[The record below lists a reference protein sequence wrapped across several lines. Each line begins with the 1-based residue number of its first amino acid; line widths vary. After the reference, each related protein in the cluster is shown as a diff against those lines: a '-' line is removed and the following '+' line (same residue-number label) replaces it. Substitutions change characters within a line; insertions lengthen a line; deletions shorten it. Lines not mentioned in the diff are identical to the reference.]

1 MTTLNT
7 TPTLV
12 TINDF
17 TQIPYDGGDL
27 LPQNGEFDIF
37 SVFRRQDKTLR
48 YSAIVAAMEFCPKL
62 QNDNVIAQYLAT
74 NPEPM
79 YIYWLL
85 KYLPFA
91 RQEYVMA
98 ALMASNPPS
107 WIISSIMDDT
117 AAATAAAAAAAA
129 AAEKGAMLLKLVY
142 KHLAYKPEVIA
153 AIGLPTAT
161 AEPEPTPE
169 PEPTTSPATS
179 CLHEGVLLVA
189 ALREYRRAYGKGA
202 NTAGVQVAVDIA
214 LDRFKAAVS
223 RLQVESRKR
232 VADANFESKPV
243 IDAIEIAQAAIVI
256 THRAS
261 NKKAAVAAVDQAV
274 RKLPYLIKLKL

>member
-37 SVFRRQDKTLR
+37 SVFRRQDKTYC
-48 YSAIVAAMEFCPKL
+48 YSSIVAAMEFCPKL

-74 NPEPM
+74 NPGPIS
-79 YIYWLL
+79 IYWLL

-107 WIISSIMDDT
+107 WIINSIMDDT

-129 AAEKGAMLLKLVY
+129 AEKAAMLLKLVY
-142 KHLAYKPEVIA
+142 KHL
-153 AIGLPTAT
+153 
-161 AEPEPTPE
+161 
-169 PEPTTSPATS
+169 
-179 CLHEGVLLVA
+179 VA
-189 ALREYRRAYGKGA
+189 AK
-202 NTAGVQVAVDIA
+202 
-214 LDRFKAAVS
+214 
-223 RLQVESRKR
+223 
-232 VADANFESKPV
+232 
-243 IDAIEIAQAAIVI
+243 
-256 THRAS
+256 
-261 NKKAAVAAVDQAV
+261 
-274 RKLPYLIKLKL
+274 

>member
-1 MTTLNT
+1 MLISKTDLTKAASR
-7 TPTLV
+7 
-12 TINDF
+12 F
-17 TQIPYDGGDL
+17 SRIPSGEQLFNPFEDVKCLDGSIYYPDVIWLMG
-27 LPQNGEFDIF
+27 N
-37 SVFRRQDKTLR
+37 
-48 YSAIVAAMEFCPKL
+48 CPKL
-62 QNDNVIAQYLAT
+62 QTNEGLGGYIATKPSAF
-74 NPEPM
+74 
-79 YIYWLL
+79 YIYL
-85 KYLPFA
+85 
-91 RQEYVMA
+91 
-98 ALMASNPPS
+98 LMAECRFAQTPRILRAFLEAKPDAH
-107 WIISSIMDDT
+107 I
-117 AAATAAAAAAAA
+117 
-129 AAEKGAMLLKLVY
+129 
-142 KHLAYKPEVIA
+142 LAYFRRDCREFANKPEVIA
-153 AIGLPTAT
+153 AIGLPT

-179 CLHEGVLLVA
+179 CLHEGVLLAA
-189 ALREYRRAYGKGA
+189 ALREYRRAYGKDGA

-274 RKLPYLIKLKL
+274 RKLPYLIKYLKL

>member
-1 MTTLNT
+1 MLISKTDLTKAASR
-7 TPTLV
+7 
-12 TINDF
+12 F
-17 TQIPYDGGDL
+17 SRIPSGEQLFNPFEDVKAFDGSIYYPDVIWLMG
-27 LPQNGEFDIF
+27 N
-37 SVFRRQDKTLR
+37 
-48 YSAIVAAMEFCPKL
+48 CPKL
-62 QNDNVIAQYLAT
+62 QTNEGLGGYIATKPSAF
-74 NPEPM
+74 
-79 YIYWLL
+79 YIYL
-85 KYLPFA
+85 
-91 RQEYVMA
+91 
-98 ALMASNPPS
+98 LMAECRFAQTPEVF
-107 WIISSIMDDT
+107 
-117 AAATAAAAAAAA
+117 AAFLEAKPDA
-129 AAEKGAMLLKLVY
+129 
-142 KHLAYKPEVIA
+142 HILAYFRRDCREFANKPEVIA

-189 ALREYRRAYGKGA
+189 ALREYRRAYGKDGA
-202 NTAGVQVAVDIA
+202 NCAGVQVAVDIA

>member
-48 YSAIVAAMEFCPKL
+48 YSSIVAAMEFCPKL
-62 QNDNVIAQYLAT
+62 QNDNVIAQYLGS

-107 WIISSIMDDT
+107 WIIHSIMDDT
-117 AAATAAAAAAAA
+117 AAATAAAAA

-142 KHLAYKPEVIA
+142 KH
-153 AIGLPTAT
+153 LPTAT

-189 ALREYRRAYGKGA
+189 ALREYRRAYGKDGA
-202 NTAGVQVAVDIA
+202 NCAGVQVAVDIA

-223 RLQVESRKR
+223 RLQAAVEKR

-274 RKLPYLIKLKL
+274 RKLPYLINCLKL

>member
-1 MTTLNT
+1 MLISKTDLTKAASR
-7 TPTLV
+7 
-12 TINDF
+12 F
-17 TQIPYDGGDL
+17 SRIPSGEQLFNPFEDVKCLDGNIYYPDVIWLMG
-27 LPQNGEFDIF
+27 N
-37 SVFRRQDKTLR
+37 
-48 YSAIVAAMEFCPKL
+48 CPKL
-62 QNDNVIAQYLAT
+62 QTNEGLGGYIATKPSAF
-74 NPEPM
+74 
-79 YIYWLL
+79 YIYL
-85 KYLPFA
+85 
-91 RQEYVMA
+91 
-98 ALMASNPPS
+98 LMAECRFAQTPEVF
-107 WIISSIMDDT
+107 
-117 AAATAAAAAAAA
+117 AAFLEAKPDA
-129 AAEKGAMLLKLVY
+129 
-142 KHLAYKPEVIA
+142 HILALFRRDCREFANKPEVIA

-189 ALREYRRAYGKGA
+189 ALREYRRAFGKDGA
-202 NTAGVQVAVDIA
+202 NRAGVQDAANIA

-274 RKLPYLIKLKL
+274 RKLPYLIKYLKL

>member
-37 SVFRRQDKTLR
+37 SVFRRQDKTLC
-48 YSAIVAAMEFCPKL
+48 YSSIVAAMEFCPKL

-74 NPEPM
+74 NPGP
-79 YIYWLL
+79 ISIHWLL

-91 RQEYVMA
+91 RQEYVVA

-107 WIISSIMDDT
+107 WIIHSIMDDT

-129 AAEKGAMLLKLVY
+129 AAEKEAMLLKLVY
-142 KHLAYKPEVIA
+142 KHL
-153 AIGLPTAT
+153 
-161 AEPEPTPE
+161 
-169 PEPTTSPATS
+169 
-179 CLHEGVLLVA
+179 VA
-189 ALREYRRAYGKGA
+189 AK
-202 NTAGVQVAVDIA
+202 
-214 LDRFKAAVS
+214 
-223 RLQVESRKR
+223 
-232 VADANFESKPV
+232 
-243 IDAIEIAQAAIVI
+243 
-256 THRAS
+256 
-261 NKKAAVAAVDQAV
+261 
-274 RKLPYLIKLKL
+274 